1 MSEESIINIEE
12 FRKITGFA
20 SDDMDDS
27 TILDVIS
34 RLEALADIYIKQ
46 TSDNPDKSEF

>member
-1 MSEESIINIEE
+1 MSEEPTISIKE

-27 TILDVIS
+27 AVLDAIS

-46 TSDNPDKSEF
+46 ASDTDDKDEF

>member
-1 MSEESIINIEE
+1 MSDEPTISIKE

-27 TILDVIS
+27 TVLDVIS

-46 TSDNPDKSEF
+46 TSDTDDKGEF